1 VKDSKTKGLALEQTS
16 EALTTQSSELAAKL
30 GIKDAETVDGFK
42 AYFLDVFVKRAYRE
56 LDGPLG
62 DLPDGLK

>member
-1 VKDSKTKGLALEQTS
+1 MTLDQTADMLAKQNV
-16 EALTTQSSELAAKL
+16 ELAAKL
-30 GIKDAETVDGFK
+30 GIKDTETAEAFK

-62 DLPDGLK
+62 DLPDGMK